1 MSFSEDFVFG
11 GATAAYQIEGAAG
24 ADGRG
29 LSIWDVFAHT
39 EGRVVNG
46 DTGDV
51 AIDHYHRFKDDVAIM
66 KHDLGLKD
74 YRFSV
79 SWPRIQ
85 PDGRGRGLEAG
96 LDFYSRLTDELLAA
110 GITPWVTLYHWD
122 LPQALQEAGGWPN
135 RETAQRFADYAAIVH
150 EHLGDRVR
158 HWITLNEPFCSSFI
172 GYASGRHAPGLRDPQ
187 AALSSVH
194 HLLLGHGLATQAL
207 KAQGAEKV
215 GITLNLYAVD
225 PASDSA
231 LDTDA
236 ARRVDGFQNRLFL
249 DPVLKGRYPQDLLH
263 DFTEFGGM
271 GEVRD
276 GDLKVISTPID
287 LLGVNYYTRYVITGD
302 PDHPDLVGER
312 RGQLDSPYIGAPNA
326 REVRHGKPLTDLG
339 WEIDPDGLYDVLTRL
354 QREYPAIPIVITE
367 NGAAFDDVL
376 TDDGAVHDSR
386 RVAYVRDHLAA
397 CSRAIDAGVPLKGYF
412 LWSVFDNFEW
422 AEGYAKRFGV
432 VHVDYETQ
440 VRTPKDSALWYSKV
454 IRSGSL
460 DDRS

>member
-1 MSFSEDFVFG
+1 MSLKDDFVFG

-29 LSIWDVFAHT
+29 LSIWDTFSHT

-46 DTGDV
+46 DSGDV
-51 AIDHYHRFKDDVAIM
+51 AIDHYHRYKDDVAIM
-66 KHDLGLKD
+66 ASLGLEA

-96 LDFYSRLTDELLAA
+96 LDFYSRLTDELLAN
-110 GITPWVTLYHWD
+110 GIDPWITLYHWD
-122 LPQALQEAGGWPN
+122 LPQALQDAGGWPN
-135 RETAQRFADYAAIVH
+135 RETAYRFAEYAQIVH
-150 EHLGDRVR
+150 EHLGDRVKN
-158 HWITLNEPFCSSFI
+158 WITLNEPFCSSLI
-172 GYASGRHAPGLRDPQ
+172 GYASGRHAPGLQDPS
-187 AALSSVH
+187 AALASVH
-194 HLLLGHGLATQAL
+194 HLLLGHGLAVQAL
-207 KAQGAEKV
+207 RAQNVERV

-231 LDTDA
+231 VDTDA

-249 DPVLKGRYPQDLLH
+249 DPVLKGRYPQDMLH
-263 DFTEFGGM
+263 DLSEFGGM
-271 GEVRD
+271 GDVRD
-276 GDLKVISTPID
+276 GDLDTISQPID
-287 LLGVNYYTRYVITGD
+287 MLGVNYYTRYVITGD

-312 RGQLDSPYIGAPNA
+312 TGQRDSPYIGAAHA
-326 REVRHGKPLTDLG
+326 REVRHGMPLTDLG

-354 QREYPAIPIVITE
+354 KREYPAVPLVITE
-367 NGAAFDDVL
+367 NGAAFADPL
-376 TDDGAVHDSR
+376 SEDGVVHDADRIS
-386 RVAYVRDHLAA
+386 YVRDHLAA
-397 CSRAIDAGVPLKGYF
+397 CSRAIDDGVPLKGYF

-432 VHVDYETQ
+432 VHVDYESQ
-440 VRTPKDSALWYSKV
+440 VRTPKDSAVWYSKV
-454 IRSGSL
+454 IETRSL